1 MITIFHNT
9 KCGKSRCAY
18 NTLKEQSIDFQVIEY
33 LKNPPNI
40 EEIKTL
46 LDKLRIKPIELIRTK
61 EPIFIEKY
69 KGKIFSDEEWIQII
83 HENPILIERPILVSD
98 NFAIIA
104 RSDEKIQEFIT
115 KL

>member
-1 MITIFHNT
+1 MISIFHNT

-33 LKNPPNI
+33 LKTPPNI

-69 KGKIFSDEEWIQII
+69 KGKNFTDEECINIM

-104 RSDEKIQEFIT
+104 RSDEKIQELIT

>member
-1 MITIFHNT
+1 MITIFHNN
-9 KCGKSRCAY
+9 KCGKSRSAF
-18 NTLKEQSIDFQVIEY
+18 NTLHEQSIDFQVVEY

-46 LDKLRIKPIELIRTK
+46 LDKLSIKPIELIRTK

-69 KGKIFSDEEWIQII
+69 KGKNFTDEEWINIM